1 MSDNLLRLL
10 LYDSLQ
16 AGLAEAEVLEVFE
29 GEPSLLLP
37 QLAVRGD
44 DALQTLLVVTAVR
57 VRYAAPC

>member
-1 MSDNLLRLL
+1 MFDYLLRLL

-44 DALQTLLVVTAVR
+44 DALRTGDSCR
-57 VRYAAPC
+57 V